1 MNDLPSSQPSVLTPI
16 DEALSFLLASIAPC
30 CEAEVVAL
38 FCASGR
44 TCASGRI
51 LSHSITAPL
60 SVPPMA
66 NSAMDGYAL
75 RAADS
80 VDPERDLA
88 VSQRIAAGQVG
99 VSLEPDTA
107 ARIFTGA
114 PLPAGADAVVMQ
126 ENCERRG
133 EGIRVNKAVA
143 PNENVRPIG
152 ADIKAGSTVFAQG
165 RRLRPQDIGALASL
179 GLTEVSVTRKLRV
192 ALMTT
197 GDELQRPGSDLLPGQ
212 IYDSNF
218 ATLTALLTGLHV
230 DIVDCGRVG
239 DTLAETR
246 DALLDAA
253 GRADCVITTG
263 GVSVGEEDHVRA
275 AIEQLGTIDLWK
287 LAVKPGKPFAFG
299 KITSEGESCQFF
311 GLPGNPVSAFVT
323 FALVVRPALL
333 ALQGATPASPHSF
346 SVRSGFFRDKGG
358 PRQEYLRAV
367 LEQAPEGLVATP
379 LRNQSSGV
387 ALSLSRSDGLLIVPP
402 SVGVTQGEILQFIPF
417 SELGA

>member
-1 MNDLPSSQPSVLTPI
+1 MNVLPGSQPSALTPI
-16 DEALSFLLASIAPC
+16 DEALSFLLASVAPC

-38 FCASGR
+38 L
-44 TCASGRI
+44 CASGRI

-99 VSLEPDTA
+99 VSLEPGTA

-197 GDELQRPGSDLLPGQ
+197 GDELQRPGSALLPGQ

-239 DTLAETR
+239 DTLAATR

-346 SVRSGFFRDKGG
+346 SVRSGFSRDKGG

>member
-1 MNDLPSSQPSVLTPI
+1 MNVLPGSQPSALTPI
-16 DEALSFLLASIAPC
+16 DEALSFLLASVAPC

-38 FCASGR
+38 L
-44 TCASGRI
+44 CASGRI

-75 RAADS
+75 RSADS

-99 VSLEPDTA
+99 ARLEAGTA

-114 PLPAGADAVVMQ
+114 PMPAGADAVVMQ

-133 EGIRVNKAVA
+133 EGIRVNKAVL

-197 GDELQRPGSDLLPGQ
+197 GDELQRPGSALLPGQ

-239 DTLAETR
+239 DTLAATR

-346 SVRSGFFRDKGG
+346 SVRSGFSRDKGG

>member
-1 MNDLPSSQPSVLTPI
+1 MNVLPGSQPSALTPI
-16 DEALSFLLASIAPC
+16 DEALSFLLASVAPC

-38 FCASGR
+38 L
-44 TCASGRI
+44 CASGRI

-75 RAADS
+75 RSADS

-99 VSLEPDTA
+99 ARLEAGTA

-114 PLPAGADAVVMQ
+114 PMPAGADAVVMQ

-133 EGIRVNKAVA
+133 EGIRVNKAVL

-192 ALMTT
+192 AFMTT
-197 GDELQRPGSDLLPGQ
+197 GDELQRPGSALLSGQ

-346 SVRSGFFRDKGG
+346 SVRSGFSRDKGG

>member
-1 MNDLPSSQPSVLTPI
+1 MNVLPGSQPSALTPI
-16 DEALSFLLASIAPC
+16 DEALSFLLASVAPC

-38 FCASGR
+38 L
-44 TCASGRI
+44 CASGRI

-99 VSLEPDTA
+99 ARLEAGTA

-114 PLPAGADAVVMQ
+114 PMPAGADAVVMQ

-133 EGIRVNKAVA
+133 EGIRVNKAVL

-197 GDELQRPGSDLLPGQ
+197 GDELQRPGSALLPGQ

-239 DTLAETR
+239 DTLAATR

-346 SVRSGFFRDKGG
+346 SVRSGFSRDKGG

-402 SVGVTQGEILQFIPF
+402 SVGVSQGEILQFIPF

>member
-1 MNDLPSSQPSVLTPI
+1 MNVLPGSQPSALTPI
-16 DEALSFLLASIAPC
+16 DEALSFLLASVAPC

-38 FCASGR
+38 L
-44 TCASGRI
+44 CASGRI

-99 VSLEPDTA
+99 ARLEAGTA

-114 PLPAGADAVVMQ
+114 PMPAGADAVVMQ

-133 EGIRVNKAVA
+133 EGIRVNKAVL

-197 GDELQRPGSDLLPGQ
+197 GDELQRPGSALLPGQ

-239 DTLAETR
+239 DTLAATR

-346 SVRSGFFRDKGG
+346 SVRSGFSRDKGG

-379 LRNQSSGV
+379 LKNQSSGI

-402 SVGVTQGEILQFIPF
+402 SEGVSQGEILQFIPF

>member
-1 MNDLPSSQPSVLTPI
+1 MNVLPGSQPSALTPI
-16 DEALSFLLASIAPC
+16 DEALSFLLASVAPC

-38 FCASGR
+38 L
-44 TCASGRI
+44 CASGRI

-99 VSLEPDTA
+99 ARLEAGTA

-114 PLPAGADAVVMQ
+114 PMPAGADAVVMQ

-197 GDELQRPGSDLLPGQ
+197 GDELQRPGSALLPGQ

-239 DTLAETR
+239 DTLAATR

-346 SVRSGFFRDKGG
+346 SVRSGFSRDKGG

>member
-1 MNDLPSSQPSVLTPI
+1 MNVLPGSQPSALTPI
-16 DEALSFLLASIAPC
+16 DEALSFLLASVAPC

-38 FCASGR
+38 L
-44 TCASGRI
+44 CASGRI

-75 RAADS
+75 RSADS

-99 VSLEPDTA
+99 ARLEAGTA

-114 PLPAGADAVVMQ
+114 PMPAGADAVVMQ

-133 EGIRVNKAVA
+133 EGIRVNKAVL

-192 ALMTT
+192 ALMTS
-197 GDELQRPGSDLLPGQ
+197 GDELQRPGSALLPGQ

-239 DTLAETR
+239 DTLAATR

-253 GRADCVITTG
+253 GCADCVITTG

-346 SVRSGFFRDKGG
+346 SVRSGFSRDKGG

-417 SELGA
+417 FELGA

>member
-1 MNDLPSSQPSVLTPI
+1 MNVLPGSQPSALTPI
-16 DEALSFLLASIAPC
+16 DEALSFLLASVAPC

-38 FCASGR
+38 L
-44 TCASGRI
+44 CASGRI

-99 VSLEPDTA
+99 ARLEAGTA

-114 PLPAGADAVVMQ
+114 PMPAGADAVVMQ

-133 EGIRVNKAVA
+133 EGIRVNKAVL

-192 ALMTT
+192 ALMTS
-197 GDELQRPGSDLLPGQ
+197 GDELQRPGSALLPGQ

-239 DTLAETR
+239 DTLAATR

-346 SVRSGFFRDKGG
+346 SVRSGFSRDKGG

>member
-1 MNDLPSSQPSVLTPI
+1 MNVLPGSQPSALTPI

-38 FCASGR
+38 L
-44 TCASGRI
+44 CASGRI

-75 RAADS
+75 RSADS

-99 VSLEPDTA
+99 ARLEAGTA

-114 PLPAGADAVVMQ
+114 PMPAGADAVVMQ

-133 EGIRVNKAVA
+133 EGIRVNKAVL

-197 GDELQRPGSDLLPGQ
+197 GDELQRPGSALLPGQ

-239 DTLAETR
+239 DTLAATR

-346 SVRSGFFRDKGG
+346 SVRSGFSRDKGG

-402 SVGVTQGEILQFIPF
+402 SVGVSQGEILQFIPF

>member
-346 SVRSGFFRDKGG
+346 SVRSGFSRDKGG

>member
-1 MNDLPSSQPSVLTPI
+1 MNVLPGSQPSALTPI
-16 DEALSFLLASIAPC
+16 DEALSFLLASVAPC

-38 FCASGR
+38 L
-44 TCASGRI
+44 CASGRI

-75 RAADS
+75 RSADS

-99 VSLEPDTA
+99 ARLEAGTA

-114 PLPAGADAVVMQ
+114 PMPAGADAVVMQ

-133 EGIRVNKAVA
+133 EGIRVNKAVL

-192 ALMTT
+192 ALMTS
-197 GDELQRPGSDLLPGQ
+197 GDELQRPGSALLPGQ

-239 DTLAETR
+239 DTLAATR

-346 SVRSGFFRDKGG
+346 SVRSGFSRDKGG

>member
-1 MNDLPSSQPSVLTPI
+1 MNVLPGSQPSALTPI
-16 DEALSFLLASIAPC
+16 DEALSFLLASVAPC

-38 FCASGR
+38 L
-44 TCASGRI
+44 CASGRI

-75 RAADS
+75 RSADS

-99 VSLEPDTA
+99 VSLEPGTA

-192 ALMTT
+192 ALMTS
-197 GDELQRPGSDLLPGQ
+197 GDELQRPGSALLPGQ

-239 DTLAETR
+239 DTLAATR

-346 SVRSGFFRDKGG
+346 SVRSGFSRDKGG

-402 SVGVTQGEILQFIPF
+402 SVGVTQGEILQFMPF

>member
-38 FCASGR
+38 F
-44 TCASGRI
+44 CASGRI

-99 VSLEPDTA
+99 VSLEPGTA

-346 SVRSGFFRDKGG
+346 SVRSGFSRDKGG

>member
-1 MNDLPSSQPSVLTPI
+1 MNVLPGSQPSALTPI
-16 DEALSFLLASIAPC
+16 DEALSFLLASVAPC

-38 FCASGR
+38 L
-44 TCASGRI
+44 CASGRI

-75 RAADS
+75 RSADS

-99 VSLEPDTA
+99 ARLEAGTA

-192 ALMTT
+192 ALMTS
-197 GDELQRPGSDLLPGQ
+197 GDELQRPGSALLPGQ

-239 DTLAETR
+239 DTLAATR

-346 SVRSGFFRDKGG
+346 SVRSGFSRDKGG

-402 SVGVTQGEILQFIPF
+402 SVGVTQGEILQFMPF

>member
-1 MNDLPSSQPSVLTPI
+1 MNVLPGSQPSALTPI
-16 DEALSFLLASIAPC
+16 DEALSFLLASVAPC

-38 FCASGR
+38 L
-44 TCASGRI
+44 CASGRI

-75 RAADS
+75 RSADS

-88 VSQRIAAGQVG
+88 VSQRIAAGQLG
-99 VSLEPDTA
+99 ARLEAGTA

-114 PLPAGADAVVMQ
+114 PMPAGADAVVMQ

-133 EGIRVNKAVA
+133 EGIRVNKAVL

-192 ALMTT
+192 ALMTS
-197 GDELQRPGSDLLPGQ
+197 GDELQRPGSALLPGQ

-239 DTLAETR
+239 DTLAATR

-346 SVRSGFFRDKGG
+346 SVRSGFSRDKGG

>member
-1 MNDLPSSQPSVLTPI
+1 MNVLPGSQPSALTPI
-16 DEALSFLLASIAPC
+16 DEALSFLLASVAPC

-38 FCASGR
+38 L
-44 TCASGRI
+44 CASGRI

-75 RAADS
+75 RSADS

-99 VSLEPDTA
+99 ARLEAGTA

-114 PLPAGADAVVMQ
+114 PMPAGADAVVMQ

-133 EGIRVNKAVA
+133 EGIRVNKAVL

-192 ALMTT
+192 ALMTS
-197 GDELQRPGSDLLPGQ
+197 GDELQRPGSALLPGQ

-239 DTLAETR
+239 DTLAATR

-333 ALQGATPASPHSF
+333 ALQGATKASPHSF
-346 SVRSGFFRDKGG
+346 PVRSGFSRDKGG

>member
-1 MNDLPSSQPSVLTPI
+1 MNVLPGSQPSALTPI
-16 DEALSFLLASIAPC
+16 DEALSFLLASVAPC

-38 FCASGR
+38 L
-44 TCASGRI
+44 CASGRI

-99 VSLEPDTA
+99 ARLEAGTA

-114 PLPAGADAVVMQ
+114 PMPAGADAVVMQ

-133 EGIRVNKAVA
+133 EGIRVNKAVL

-197 GDELQRPGSDLLPGQ
+197 GDELQRPGSALLPGQ

-239 DTLAETR
+239 DTLAATR

-346 SVRSGFFRDKGG
+346 SVRSGFSRDKGG

>member
-1 MNDLPSSQPSVLTPI
+1 MS
-16 DEALSFLLASIAPC
+16 LASAH
-30 CEAEVVAL
+30 
-38 FCASGR
+38 
-44 TCASGRI
+44 GRI
-51 LSHSITAPL
+51 LSQTIVARM

-75 RAADS
+75 RASDS
-80 VDPERDLA
+80 AEGERDLP

-99 VSLEPDTA
+99 TSLEAGTV

-114 PLPAGADAVVMQ
+114 PMPADADAVVMQ

-133 EGIRVNKAVA
+133 EAIRVNKSVR
-143 PNENVRPIG
+143 PHENVRPMG
-152 ADIKAGSTVFAQG
+152 ADIEAGSTLFAQG
-165 RRLRPQDIGALASL
+165 RRLRPQDVGALASL
-179 GLTEVSVTRKLRV
+179 GLTEVPVTRKLRV

-197 GDELQRPGSDLLPGQ
+197 GDELQRPGADLLPGQ

-218 ATLTALLTGLHV
+218 ATLKALLEGLHV
-230 DIVDCGRVG
+230 EVVDCGSVG
-239 DTLAETR
+239 DTLDATR
-246 DALLDAA
+246 QALLDAA
-253 GRADCVITTG
+253 DRADCIITTG

-275 AIEQLGTIDLWK
+275 AIEQLGAIELWK

-299 KITSEGESCQFF
+299 KIASAGKQCQFF

-323 FALVVRPALL
+323 FSLVVRPTLF
-333 ALQGATPASPHSF
+333 ALQGATAVPPLSF
-346 SVRSGFFRDKGG
+346 PVRSGFSRDRGG

-367 LEQAPEGLVATP
+367 LEPSSEGVVATP
-379 LRNQSSGV
+379 LKNQSSGV

-402 SVGVTQGEILQFIPF
+402 SVGIAQGEILQFIPY

>member
-1 MNDLPSSQPSVLTPI
+1 MNVLPGSQPSVLTPI
-16 DEALSFLLASIAPC
+16 DEALSLLLATVAPC
-30 CEAEVVAL
+30 REAEVVAL
-38 FCASGR
+38 SCA
-44 TCASGRI
+44 TGRI
-51 LSHSITAPL
+51 LSHSITAPM

-75 RAADS
+75 RATHS
-80 VDPERDLA
+80 VDAERDLA
-88 VSQRIAAGQVG
+88 VSQRIAAGQLG
-99 VSLEPDTA
+99 ARLEAGTV

-114 PLPAGADAVVMQ
+114 PMPAGADAVVMQ

-133 EGIRVNKAVA
+133 DAIRVSKAVL

-152 ADIKAGSTVFAQG
+152 AGIKAGSTVFAKG

-218 ATLTALLTGLHV
+218 ATLTALLAGLHV
-230 DIVDCGRVG
+230 NIVDCGRVG
-239 DTLAETR
+239 DTFAATR

-299 KITSEGESCQFF
+299 KITSDDESCQFF

-323 FALVVRPALL
+323 FALVVRPTLL
-333 ALQGATPASPHSF
+333 ALQGATTASPHSF
-346 SVRSGFFRDKGG
+346 PVRSGFSRDKGG

-367 LEQAPEGLVATP
+367 LEPGPEGLVATP
-379 LRNQSSGV
+379 LRNQSSGI

>member
-1 MNDLPSSQPSVLTPI
+1 MNVLPGSQPSALTPI
-16 DEALSFLLASIAPC
+16 DEALSFLLASVAPC

-38 FCASGR
+38 L
-44 TCASGRI
+44 CASGRI

-75 RAADS
+75 RSADS

-99 VSLEPDTA
+99 ARLEAGTA

-197 GDELQRPGSDLLPGQ
+197 GDELQRPGSALLPGQ

-239 DTLAETR
+239 DTLAATR

-346 SVRSGFFRDKGG
+346 SVRSGFSRDKGG

-417 SELGA
+417 FELGA